1 MPSEG
6 MARLDPD
13 VMKEARKRKGWSQQQ
28 FAEIMGVTTNTIQ
41 NWESG
46 RRQAPRELEKFI
58 KLCDELDV
66 SADVLLGRRHR

>member
-1 MPSEG
+1 
-6 MARLDPD
+6 MARLDPY

-58 KLCDELDV
+58 KLCDELEV
-66 SADVLLGRRHR
+66 SADALLGRR